1 VMQMSHFCASVAV
14 FGLKIATLV
23 AGHSAT
29 TQGCQMLFF
38 KPKIPIWLS
47 VWGSCNGSCGYILWH
62 LVYFTAILNM
72 LWPFGIFCGNWLYSF
87 SRFLVCS
94 TEKNLAALPQ
104 RRGEQMSF
112 KWFVFE
118 CSRGN
123 RSVAK
128 KDTFRLAHPR
138 QGQKR
143 SQRASRIPGTRR
155 GPFGTPPW
163 SQYYG
168 FSLNVCSI
176 RMIVCV

>member
-1 VMQMSHFCASVAV
+1 MTFGLFYSHFEYVMA
-14 FGLKIATLV
+14 
-23 AGHSAT
+23 
-29 TQGCQMLFF
+29 
-38 KPKIPIWLS
+38 IWH
-47 VWGSCNGSCGYILWH
+47 ILWQ
-62 LVYFTAILNM
+62 L
-72 LWPFGIFCGNWLYSF
+72 GIFFF
-87 SRFLVCS
+87 SVLVCS

-118 CSRGN
+118 YSRGN